1 MVVSARAFRRTIAV
15 TAFAAALTVSPLLAA
30 IAQALTLNGA
40 GATFPAPLYERYFR
54 EFRSATGGFQV
65 NYQAVGSGAGIRQVV
80 AGTVDFGGSD
90 AAMTDAQI
98 EQVKR
103 GVILVPTAGGAVTL
117 AYNLPGVSNLK
128 ISRAVMAGIFS
139 GQITRWKDAKIV
151 ADNAGVNLPDS
162 PIKPVVRADS
172 SGTTFV
178 FTNHLSAIDP
188 YFKGRIG
195 VGTAPNWTITP
206 LRGRG
211 NAGIAAQVQRT
222 EGTIGY
228 VELAT
233 AKQNNLTVASVQN
246 KKGDFVVPTLE
257 STETALSTL
266 TFPDNFRVF
275 ANDPEDGYPIAGLTW
290 ILIYKKYATAEQA
303 DGVKKLVQW
312 MLTDGQ
318 KLNNELNYT
327 KVPDSVAQKA
337 IQTVNSQVTVGQ

>member
-1 MVVSARAFRRTIAV
+1 MVISTRAFRRTAAA

-54 EFRSATGGFQV
+54 DFRAATGGFQV

-98 EQVKR
+98 AQVSR

-117 AYNLPGVSNLK
+117 AYNLPGITNLK
-128 ISRAVMAGIFS
+128 ISRAVMGGIFS
-139 GQITRWKDAKIV
+139 GQITRWKDPKIV

-162 PIKPVVRADS
+162 AIKPVVRADS

-178 FTNHLSAIDP
+178 FTNHVSAVDP

-195 VGTAPNWTITP
+195 VGTAPNWTINP
-206 LRGRG
+206 IRGRG
-211 NAGIAAQVQRT
+211 NAGVAAQVKRT
-222 EGTIGY
+222 SGSIGY

-233 AKQNNLTVASVQN
+233 AKQSNLTTASVQN
-246 KKGDFVVPTLE
+246 KKGDFVAPTLE
-257 STETALSTL
+257 STEIALSTL

-290 ILIYKKYATAEQA
+290 IMVYKKYATAEQA
-303 DGVKKLVQW
+303 DGVKRLVQW

-318 KLNNELNYT
+318 KLNNDLDYT

>member
-1 MVVSARAFRRTIAV
+1 MVVSTRAFRRSVTA
-15 TAFAAALTVSPLLAA
+15 TAFAAALTVSPFLAA

-54 EFRSATGGFQV
+54 DFRSAPGGFQV

-90 AAMTDAQI
+90 AAMTDAQMQ
-98 EQVKR
+98 QVSR

-117 AYNLPGVSNLK
+117 AYNLPGVTNLK
-128 ISRAVMAGIFS
+128 LSRASLAGIFS
-139 GQITRWKDAKIV
+139 GQITRWKDPKIV
-151 ADNAGVNLPDS
+151 ADNAGVNLPDAA
-162 PIKPVVRADS
+162 IKPVVRADS

-195 VGTAPNWTITP
+195 VGTAPNWTISP

-222 EGTIGY
+222 TNTIGY

-257 STETALSTL
+257 STEKALSTL

-290 ILIYKKYATAEQA
+290 IIVYKKYATAEQA

-312 MLTDGQ
+312 MLTEGQ
-318 KLNNELNYT
+318 KLNNDLTYT
-327 KVPDSVAQKA
+327 KVPDSVAQRA
-337 IQTVNSQVTVGQ
+337 IQAVNSQVTVGR

>member
-1 MVVSARAFRRTIAV
+1 MAVSTRAFRRTVTA

-40 GATFPAPLYERYFR
+40 GATFPAPLYERYFK
-54 EFRSATGGFQV
+54 EFRSASGGFQV
-65 NYQAVGSGAGIRQVV
+65 NYQAVGSGAGIRQVI

-90 AAMTDAQI
+90 AAMTDAQM
-98 EQVKR
+98 EQVSR
-103 GVILVPTAGGAVTL
+103 GIILVPTAGGAVTL

-139 GQITRWKDAKIV
+139 GQITRWSDAKIK
-151 ADNAGVNLPDS
+151 ADNSGVTLPDT

-178 FTNHLSAIDP
+178 FTNHLSAVDA

-195 VGTAPNWTITP
+195 VGTAPNWTISP
-206 LRGRG
+206 IRGRG
-211 NAGIAAQVQRT
+211 NPGVAAQVQRT
-222 EGTIGY
+222 EGSIGY

-233 AKQNNLTVASVQN
+233 AKQNNLNLALVQN
-246 KKGDFVVPTLE
+246 KKGDFVAPTLE
-257 STETALSTL
+257 STETALESL

-290 ILIYKKYATAEQA
+290 IMVYKKYANAEQA
-303 DGVKKLVQW
+303 DGVKRLVQW

-318 KLNNELNYT
+318 KFNNELDYT
-327 KVPDSVAQKA
+327 KVPDSVAQRA
-337 IQTVNSQVTVGQ
+337 IQTVNSQITVGQ

>member
-1 MVVSARAFRRTIAV
+1 MVISTRAFRRTVAA

-54 EFRSATGGFQV
+54 DFRAATGGFQV

-98 EQVKR
+98 AQVSR

-117 AYNLPGVSNLK
+117 AYNLPGITNLK
-128 ISRAVMAGIFS
+128 ISRAVMGGIFS
-139 GQITRWKDAKIV
+139 GQITRWKDPKIV

-162 PIKPVVRADS
+162 AIKPVVRADS

-178 FTNHLSAIDP
+178 FTNHVSAVDP

-195 VGTAPNWTITP
+195 VGTAPNWTINP
-206 LRGRG
+206 IRGRG
-211 NAGIAAQVQRT
+211 NAGVAAQVKRT
-222 EGTIGY
+222 SGSIGY
-228 VELAT
+228 VT
-233 AKQNNLTVASVQN
+233 TASVQN
-246 KKGDFVVPTLE
+246 KKGDFVAPTLE
-257 STETALSTL
+257 STEIALSTL

-290 ILIYKKYATAEQA
+290 IMVYKKYATAEQA
-303 DGVKKLVQW
+303 DGVKRLVQW

-318 KLNNELNYT
+318 KLNNDLDYT